1 MHKSGTIVIMITP
14 NKLLTKLKKRKHNG
28 KKTKEKKK

>member
-1 MHKSGTIVIMITP
+1 MITP
-14 NKLLTKLKKRKHNG
+14 NKLLTKLKKRKDNG